1 MLPNF
6 VIVQSSCPEEVTLWL
21 VRLGLLTQTVSPNKK
36 TISRAW
42 THQLLWWEHWKRS
55 KRKVKK
61 LSSMAQT
68 FLKTK
73 NIVVNLA
80 RVDFA
85 QIAPVY
91 ATLRIANF
99 TNDVDAIEKME
110 VRKKLKSFSFSDRFG
125 KKIVCRLWSKSGTT
139 PKKRRNCLTK
149 TWLLCPMSACSIRS
163 QYTQKI

>member
-1 MLPNF
+1 
-6 VIVQSSCPEEVTLWL
+6 
-21 VRLGLLTQTVSPNKK
+21 
-36 TISRAW
+36 
-42 THQLLWWEHWKRS
+42 
-55 KRKVKK
+55 
-61 LSSMAQT
+61 MAQT

-85 QIAPVY
+85 QIARVY

-125 KKIVCRLWSKSGTT
+125 KKSYVAFGRNQELHQKKEGIV
-139 PKKRRNCLTK
+139 
-149 TWLLCPMSACSIRS
+149 
-163 QYTQKI
+163 